1 MTTPIKSQI
10 YRPTTAMSS
19 SLSTQSTSP
28 NMTSILSIIM
38 IGAIVIVIILFTTK
52 SSCKETNLEKYKT
65 RYLNDISENSPHM
78 ENFMYQYNNLINPSR
93 HNIKTLAKETY
104 DTVNAEKIKKLIDH
118 VVYIN
123 LPNRKDR
130 DNETIAEL
138 EKLGLDYTR
147 IEGVVNKFGG
157 LGCSKAH
164 LKALEYAKS
173 KGFKNVLVCEDDIKF
188 KFTRGKLYKLLISA
202 LMYLGNNYD
211 VLMLTGGNVKSYKI
225 PGTHNP
231 KKLYMAQTRTA
242 YLVNSTYYDTIINNF
257 KENCMELERRGPSSY
272 EGSVFDQPKGKGFAG
287 DQYWKRI
294 QYVDNWFIMNP
305 KLCRQ
310 RASFS
315 DIQNKSVSYTDS

>member
-1 MTTPIKSQI
+1 MTTPIKSQT
-10 YRPTTAMSS
+10 YYPTMSS
-19 SLSTQSTSP
+19 SLSRQSTSP
-28 NMTSILSIIM
+28 NMISILSIIM
-38 IGAIVIVIILFTTK
+38 IGTIIVVIILFATK
-52 SSCKETNLEKYKT
+52 SCKETNLEKYKT
-65 RYLNDISENSPHM
+65 RFLRDIPENSHHM
-78 ENFMYQYNNLINPSR
+78 ENFMYRYNNLINPSR

-130 DNETIAEL
+130 NNETIAEL

-188 KFTRGKLYKLLISA
+188 KFIRGKLYKLLISA
-202 LMYLGNNYD
+202 LTYLGNNYD
-211 VLMLTGGNVKSYKI
+211 VLMLTGGKVKSYKI
-225 PGTHNP
+225 PGINSV
-231 KKLYMAQTRTA
+231 KQLYMAQTRTA
-242 YLVNSTYYDTIINNF
+242 YLVNSSYYDTLINNF
-257 KENCMELERRGPSSY
+257 KENCMQLERRGPSSY
-272 EGSVFDQPKGKGFAG
+272 EGSVFDQPKGHGFAG

-294 QYVDNWFIMNP
+294 QYVDKWYIMNP
-305 KLCRQ
+305 KLCSQ
-310 RASFS
+310 RTSFS
-315 DIQNKSVSYTDS
+315 DIQNKSVSYVDT